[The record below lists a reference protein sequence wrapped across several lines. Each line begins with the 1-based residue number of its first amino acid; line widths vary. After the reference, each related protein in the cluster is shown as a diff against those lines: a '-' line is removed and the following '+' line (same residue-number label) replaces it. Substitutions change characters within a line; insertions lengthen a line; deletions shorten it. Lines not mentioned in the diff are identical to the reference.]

1 MSLSLMPLLPF
12 TVAFILGILVHGS
25 GVGAYFFWIPLA
37 ISLILILSR
46 RNYAA
51 IMSLAISLGFG
62 VAWVNKPTQLPEMLA
77 GKKLAYSGVAEDV
90 RNYEPTQVLIV
101 RIDSCETRPCQS
113 FLAKLTIPSSLPEIA
128 ETDRVVFSTVL
139 TSLTGSV
146 DLPGEIDY
154 DAPLRRSGVVSAG
167 FVRPDSVR
175 LVGPEP
181 GLLNA
186 LRRIQ
191 PEISA
196 LIGLSSLSPRA
207 KEFLDVTLT
216 GDRSM
221 LSPTTRE
228 AFSATGLSHFLALS
242 GLHVSILILVASVIL
257 LPLTVSFGL
266 RRWRP
271 VILICLLWLFAIITG
286 LAPSVVRSVI
296 MGTLFLL
303 AYMFQR
309 RRSPFNSLCV
319 AALAILLVTPHTLY
333 SVGFQLSFIAVASIL
348 LFAEK
353 LNPFSRRRA
362 WLYGLASY
370 PAVTIAAML
379 GTAAVSAY
387 YFNIFP
393 LCFLPV
399 NFFGALLLPFILG
412 CGVVFLIF
420 ESLGITLSPLAACI
434 DFLVKQLYDGATF
447 IGSRPWAVVDGI
459 YLTPPVLVGWFLCVG
474 ALALWL
480 YKRRPVYGYAV
491 LICVLFSVSVHVFA
505 EKPGTDIE
513 IFIPR
518 SHSHTSLLIRDG
530 NTLDVLTSA
539 PVREHDELRESYGKK
554 YRPYLLAR
562 AIDSLRFHRVS
573 LPVQIEAGGKRFV
586 MVTADSSVPV
596 IEDRVDYALVCAGFR
611 GDVVDLASKVNADT
625 ILLSSDINNRRHARY
640 LRELQTAGI
649 AVRSLRDRGY
659 AYYISR

>member
-1 MSLSLMPLLPF
+1 
-12 TVAFILGILVHGS
+12 
-25 GVGAYFFWIPLA
+25 
-37 ISLILILSR
+37 
-46 RNYAA
+46 
-51 IMSLAISLGFG
+51 MSLALSIGFG
-62 VAWVNKPTQLPEMLA
+62 VAWVNEPGQLPEMFA
-77 GKKLAYSGVAEDV
+77 GKKLVYSGVAEEV

-101 RIDSCETRPCQS
+101 RIDSCANRPCRP
-113 FLAKLTIPSSLPEIA
+113 FRAKLTIPSSLPEIA
-128 ETDRVVFSTVL
+128 ETNRLALSAVL
-139 TSLTGSV
+139 TSLTVSV

-154 DAPLRRSGVVSAG
+154 DAQLRRSGVVSAG

-186 LRRIQ
+186 LRRFQ

-196 LIGLSSLSPRA
+196 LIGMSALSPRA

-228 AFSATGLSHFLALS
+228 AFSVTGLSHFLALS

-257 LPLTVSFGL
+257 IPLTFSSGL

-271 VILICLLWLFAIITG
+271 VVLICLLWLFAIITG
-286 LAPSVVRSVI
+286 MAPSVVRSVI

-303 AYMFQR
+303 ACMMQR

-319 AALAILLVTPHTLY
+319 AAIAILIVTPHALY

-353 LNPFSRRRA
+353 LNPFSRRRG
-362 WLYGLASY
+362 WLYGLAAY

-412 CGVVFLIF
+412 CGAVFLIF
-420 ESLGITLSPLAACI
+420 ESLGITLSPLAGCI
-434 DFLVKQLYDGATF
+434 DFLVKLLYDVATV
-447 IGSRPWAVVDGI
+447 IGSQTWAVVDGI
-459 YLTPPVLVGWFLCVG
+459 YLTPPVLIGWFLCVG

-480 YKRRPVYGYAV
+480 YKRRQVYGYAV
-491 LICVLFSVSVHVFA
+491 LVCVMFSVSVHVFA
-505 EKPGTDIE
+505 EKPGMDIE

-530 NTLDVLTSA
+530 NTLDIMTSA
-539 PVREHDELRESYGKK
+539 PLREHGELRESYGKK

-562 AIDSLRFHRVS
+562 GIDSMRFHAVS
-573 LPVQIEAGGKRFV
+573 HPEHIRAGGKRFV
-586 MVTADSSVPV
+586 MIATDSPLP
-596 IEDRVDYALVCAGFR
+596 EMEERVDYALVCAGFR
-611 GDVVDLASKVNADT
+611 GDVVGLATKIKADT
-625 ILLSSDINNRRHARY
+625 ILLSSDLNNRRHARY
-640 LRELQTAGI
+640 LRELQEAGI
-649 AVRSLRDRGY
+649 AVRSLRERGY
-659 AYYISR
+659 MYCIGR